1 MTLPNVTPAAAPA
14 EAPAEACAGRCP
26 MHGAAD
32 AGLQRHDRL
41 ALPLHKRAVVQ
52 YAEGDGS
59 PRELRLF
66 VADKEISFDDP
77 AMFAFGE
84 ALVQQP
90 HFVAEDATRWGSG
103 YRWSTV
109 RDLLSQLVD
118 EGVLRP
124 VAAGEEP
131 AAPRRAD
138 DGARESL
145 LPPAPARAPYSWHD
159 ADTVMH
165 ELTGRALDPAW
176 LELVIPIFR
185 VAHMALDADGRQV
198 GEANVFPPAAR
209 LEVPTRW
216 RECIYAGTRHRS
228 ERPMNV
234 TALKSMRAHWG
245 TMMALVLHV
254 RQAFL
259 RRFPEAAA
267 GWTVGHLER
276 LSTCVLAL
284 PTWMLMRQPGAV
296 PNGELHPA
304 LSSLFRVTDGVRMT
318 MHQMLFV
325 PVGEPALSPDAPMS
339 AAAIHAYAER
349 NYSFHSE
356 HGVCAG
362 PQAMVDEFLAV
373 LVDGRPPRDGLPVT
387 FDAPITDAMQAVESA
402 IDYGLR
408 GLQAYAVVFSLWPR
422 MARSYEALA
431 ALVEAWAAEG
441 NAPAARLHGRW
452 QAHVDRLRQATY
464 LGTEERRAHRDHVYG
479 DMLHQ
484 CARGLGLGDA
494 GPSLSERLTPR
505 RLAMDAAAEA
515 ALQQAL
521 LRHFG
526 HPADETARQRL
537 QALHAA
543 LMTDLRHTRAVLRE
557 AVAVQQG
564 INGLLGRM
572 APWRALEAAD
582 LDLHNRLQ
590 GAATRHLP
598 FLIDEWQALLG
609 IAITVTAV
617 SIEITTPPT
626 QAPALAGVAPLSA
639 GMGLAEPRA

>member
-1 MTLPNVTPAAAPA
+1 MPHPAVTPAVTPATAPA
-14 EAPAEACAGRCP
+14 DATASLCP
-26 MHGAAD
+26 MHGIAE
-32 AGLQRHDRL
+32 AGLQRHHRL
-41 ALPLHKRAVVQ
+41 ALPMNKRAVVQ
-52 YAEGDGS
+52 YADGDGGQ
-59 PRELRLF
+59 RELRLF

-90 HFVAEDATRWGSG
+90 HFVAEAATQWGPG
-103 YRWSTV
+103 YRWATV
-109 RDLLSQLVD
+109 RELLSQLVD
-118 EGVLRP
+118 EGVLRR
-124 VAAGEEP
+124 VAEGEDLST
-131 AAPRRAD
+131 PRRTD

-145 LPPAPARAPYSWHD
+145 LPPAPAQAACSWHD

-165 ELTGRALDPAW
+165 QLTGRALDPAW

-259 RRFPEAAA
+259 RRYPEAVA

-284 PTWMLMRQPGAV
+284 PTWMLMRQSGAV
-296 PNGELHPA
+296 PNGQLHPA

-373 LVDGRPPRDGLPVT
+373 LVDGHTPRDGLPVT
-387 FDAPITDAMQAVESA
+387 FDAQIVDAMQAVESA

-431 ALVEAWAAEG
+431 GIVEGWAAMG
-441 NAPAARLHGRW
+441 NETAAQLHVRW

-464 LGTEERRAHRDHVYG
+464 LGTEERRVHRDRVYA
-479 DMLHQ
+479 DMLLQ
-484 CARGLGLGDA
+484 CTRGLGPADA
-494 GPSLSERLTPR
+494 GPSLAERLAPR
-505 RLAMDAAAEA
+505 RQAGDAAAEA

-521 LRHFG
+521 QRHFG
-526 HPADETARQRL
+526 HPVDEVARQHL
-537 QALHAA
+537 QALHTTV
-543 LMTDLRHTRAVLRE
+543 MDDLRHTRAVLRE

-564 INGLLGRM
+564 INVLLGRM
-572 APWRALEAAD
+572 APWRGLEAAD
-582 LDLHNRLQ
+582 LDLHNQLQ
-590 GAATRHLP
+590 GAAARHLP
-598 FLIDEWQALLG
+598 FLIDELQAVLG
-609 IAITVTAV
+609 IAISVTSG